1 MGDTD
6 DMNKA
11 KVGVIIMTVSLLVMV
26 VDRVTSSIS
35 TFIGELICGD
45 TYMCAVDGIVGDCSC
60 GFNTD
65 LHLAFSLVVTL
76 ILGFLLYLSSK
87 KVKLPE

>member
-1 MGDTD
+1 MSNTI
-6 DMNKA
+6 KS
-11 KVGVIIMTVSLLVMV
+11 KLGVVIMAISLLVMIL
-26 VDRVTSSIS
+26 DRVTSSIS
-35 TFIGELICGD
+35 TLIGEIICGD

-76 ILGFLLYLSSK
+76 IFGFLLYLSAKKSK
-87 KVKLPE
+87 LSE